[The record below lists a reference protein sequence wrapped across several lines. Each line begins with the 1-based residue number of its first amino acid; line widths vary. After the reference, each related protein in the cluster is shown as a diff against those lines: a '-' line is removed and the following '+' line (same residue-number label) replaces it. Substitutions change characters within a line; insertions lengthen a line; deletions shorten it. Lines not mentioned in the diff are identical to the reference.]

1 MTGSGGRSSIPETPM
16 MESRGRNTNI
26 LDRPV
31 KPDDD
36 SFAGLA
42 RRVNESATNV

>member
-16 MESRGRNTNI
+16 MESRGRNR
-26 LDRPV
+26 LV

>member
-16 MESRGRNTNI
+16 MESRGRNI

-42 RRVNESATNV
+42 RRVNDSATNV